1 MRFALIFALLVSGTY
16 SFSQRFNFVN
26 YSLEEGLPQSQVSDI
41 CQDKQGY
48 LWIGTE
54 TGLCRFDGI
63 QFVNFSTDDGL
74 PDNEIDELFL
84 DQQGTV
90 WVATPKGIASYSYRG
105 FESYPFSD
113 SLTLEYRINDLCEFN
128 EAIYLATD
136 EGLLLFSNDSF
147 QLVTRGIEEAQSMR
161 ALANVGDTLLV
172 CGSRNGLFKF
182 SSAGYQAYNHPT
194 LDTLNISDVRLRG
207 DDLLVSTY
215 GNGLYIINFQSGK
228 TDAWDLPI
236 NRIRAIYAN
245 GESILCATKNGAIEI
260 AADGVYHY
268 TVQNGLIFENI
279 RCVFIDREENLWL
292 GSDGKGLM
300 KLTGKSVISYT
311 KSDGLSSDAVMSIT
325 QDSLGFY
332 YFGTYDAGVTRW
344 HEEGDSVK
352 AFIYNSELKN
362 STVWVTEMENGSRC
376 WVGSSDGIDL
386 IEAGRFATNQQLA
399 ALTDSRIKTFLFL
412 HDSLR
417 YFAGASGITM
427 LRGDKVV
434 PLFEQQHLDV
444 NKLLFTGGHLYIA
457 STTGLF
463 QSNPDGTDLK
473 LIPLPENHVK
483 SIAADQ
489 NGNLWIGTNSSGVM
503 VMKADGGIFPF
514 ELDRNDAKS
523 KTVLGIISSSAGDIW
538 AATLNGVYQVVLS
551 KDEMDEQYLINHYG
565 RAEGLITLECNLNA
579 IFEDRDQYI
588 WVGTS
593 EGLVRINPALN
604 DDLFRF
610 RRPELLITG
619 VRLFMEQFDYQSYD
633 VVLNEETGVPLDIT
647 LPYNKNHLTF
657 DFIGINLK
665 DPEGVRYEY
674 RLRGAED
681 YWSPLTENSYATYSF
696 IAHGEYDFEVR
707 AINASGEWS
716 EISRMHIR
724 ILPPFWLTW
733 WFISL
738 MVLLGVALIILI
750 FRIRIRAIT
759 QRQENERLGFKNRL
773 LFLEQQSLNASMNR
787 HFIFNSLNSIQY
799 FINSSNKLAANKY
812 LTSFAKLIRKN
823 LDSSQANN
831 FIVTLKEEIERIEL
845 YLSLEKMRFE
855 GKFDYVT
862 EMDPAIDADSIEIPS
877 MILQPF
883 VENSII
889 HGVLP
894 LDRKGLI
901 QLKIYLEF
909 GFLVFEV
916 IDDGIGI
923 DSSLEL
929 KKHRKSEETHDSM
942 GMEITNRRIELLR
955 KLTGENLMI
964 IGPFQINNEEGQS
977 IGTKVII
984 KINVENQGGS

>member
-1 MRFALIFALLVSGTY
+1 MRVAFVSVVFLFCSSAL
-16 SFSQRFNFVN
+16 SQRFNFVN

-41 CQDKQGY
+41 CQDRWGY

-54 TGLCRFDGI
+54 TGLSRFDGI
-63 QFVNFSTDDGL
+63 RFENFSTDNGL
-74 PDNEIDELFL
+74 PDNEIDKIFL
-84 DQQGTV
+84 DKDGKI
-90 WVATPKGIASYSYRG
+90 WVATPKGIARYSYNG
-105 FESYPFSD
+105 FEAFPFSD
-113 SLTLEYRINDLCEFN
+113 SLSLEFRVNDLCEMN
-128 EAIYLATD
+128 EQIYLATD
-136 EGLLLFSNDSF
+136 EGLLLFASDSF
-147 QLVTRGIEEAQSMR
+147 QLVTRGIEEAGSMR

-172 CGSRNGLFKF
+172 CGSRNGLFKY
-182 SSAGYQAYNHPT
+182 SSAGFRSYNHPA
-194 LDTLNISDVRLRG
+194 LDTLNISDVYLQGREM
-207 DDLLVSTY
+207 LVSTY
-215 GNGLYIINFQSGK
+215 GNGLFIINLESGK
-228 TDAWDLPI
+228 TEVKELPI

-245 GESILCATKNGAIEI
+245 SESILCATKNGAIEI
-260 AADGVYHY
+260 TQDGIYHY
-268 TVQNGLIFENI
+268 TLSNGLIFENI
-279 RCVFIDREENLWL
+279 RSVYIDREENLWL

-311 KSDGLSSDAVMSIT
+311 RSDGLSSDAVMSIT
-325 QDSLGFY
+325 QDSAGFY
-332 YFGTYDAGVTRW
+332 YFGTYDAGVTKW
-344 HEEGDSVK
+344 HEDGDSSK
-352 AFIYNSELKN
+352 AVIYNDELKN
-362 STVWVTEMENGSRC
+362 STVWITEMENGFRC
-376 WVGSSDGIDL
+376 WIGSSDGIDL
-386 IEAGRFATNQQLA
+386 IENGKVVTSQQMA
-399 ALTDSRIKTFLFL
+399 QLTDSRIKTFLFI

-417 YFAGASGITM
+417 FFGGAAGVTM
-427 LRGDKVV
+427 LSGSEVR
-434 PLFEQQHLDV
+434 PLYADHNLDV
-444 NKLLFTGGHLYIA
+444 NKLIFSDGYLYIA
-457 STTGLF
+457 TTTGLI
-463 QSNPDGTDLK
+463 QSNPDGTQMK
-473 LIPLPENHVK
+473 LIPLPENNVK
-483 SIAADQ
+483 SIATDRE
-489 NGNLWIGTNSSGVM
+489 GNLWIGTNSSGIFVQ
-503 VMKADGGIFPF
+503 KKDGGLFPF
-514 ELDRNDAKS
+514 ELDKDDTRS
-523 KTVLGIISSSAGDIW
+523 KTILGLITATSGDVW
-538 AATLNGVYQVVLS
+538 VATLNGVYQVILVE
-551 KDEMDEQYLINHYG
+551 DANNQYTINHYG
-565 RAEGLITLECNLNA
+565 RAEGLITLECNQNA
-579 IFEDRDQYI
+579 IFEDHDHNI

-604 DDLFRF
+604 SDLFRF
-610 RRPELLITG
+610 KRPELMITG
-619 VRLFMEQFDYQSYD
+619 VRLFMEKFDYSNYN
-633 VVLNEETGVPLDIT
+633 VVSDKETGVPVSIT

-681 YWSPLTENSYATYSF
+681 SWSPLTENSYATYSF

-716 EISRMHIR
+716 ETSRMHII

-733 WFISL
+733 WFIGL
-738 MVLLGVALIILI
+738 MVLFGIALIIIL

-759 QRQENERLGFKNRL
+759 QRQENERLGLKNRL

-855 GKFDYVT
+855 GKFEYVVKID
-862 EMDPAIDADSIEIPS
+862 EDIDADSIEIPS

-894 LDRKGLI
+894 IERKGLI

-916 IDDGIGI
+916 VDDGIGI
-923 DSSLEL
+923 DSSLAL
-929 KKHRKSEETHDSM
+929 KKNKRTEESHDSM
-942 GMEITNRRIELLR
+942 GMEITNRRIELLH

-964 IGPFQINNEEGQS
+964 IGPFQVNNQQGES
-977 IGTKVII
+977 LGTKVII
-984 KINVENQGGS
+984 KVNVENQQNS